1 MAVQK
6 KRFIT
11 DAQIK
16 ELKTLTSA
24 LQTRREFAQSL
35 GYQFNGQRSLYDV
48 LGYKTELTFSDYQAA
63 YDRGDIA
70 KRIVDAAP
78 ISTWRRRPVISND
91 DDPKNFTPFETAWAQ
106 LTQKRRVFHYLE
118 RTDRLA
124 GIGEYGALLI
134 GTSDVRKPEDM
145 ARPMAKLK
153 GPESVLYL
161 TPCTQESAEILS
173 LNEDPSSERFGLPER
188 YTVLT
193 ANENN
198 ITKSNKIEVHWS
210 RVIHVAEELR
220 ENDIY
225 GTPRLRAVMNRLN
238 DVDKIAG
245 GSAEIFWQ
253 AAKRIMVLQAKEG
266 YSAVDEDDSL
276 TTMMDEM
283 IHGLRR
289 VIDIQGYEVKTL
301 DPTDVKPDEAF
312 RVSLALIS
320 SATGIPQRILLGSEQ
335 GKMASTQDEVNW
347 NGRIADRQLNFAEP
361 VILRAFI
368 DRLVL
373 AGALPRPELDYAV
386 TWPSLF
392 ELSDKEKAQ
401 IGLLKARSLAQY
413 IGKAGENLGVMQQVV
428 PVEEFRS
435 EFMNLRSLK
444 VENTES
450 KSGGQFDNPKVPVKP
465 KKPKKNDDGEWTDA
479 ESESEAIVLHAREML
494 QRSPVKAQ
502 DITLHINMPEPK
514 VNVLVESKPP
524 DIVIHPPAITVNQP
538 DITVTQPDI
547 VVNVAAQEKRTVRF
561 ERDEDGFI
569 TRQIVEDIK
578 E

>member
-1 MAVQK
+1 
-6 KRFIT
+6 
-11 DAQIK
+11 
-16 ELKTLTSA
+16 
-24 LQTRREFAQSL
+24 
-35 GYQFNGQRSLYDV
+35 
-48 LGYKTELTFSDYQAA
+48 
-63 YDRGDIA
+63 
-70 KRIVDAAP
+70 
-78 ISTWRRRPVISND
+78 
-91 DDPKNFTPFETAWAQ
+91 
-106 LTQKRRVFHYLE
+106 
-118 RTDRLA
+118 
-124 GIGEYGALLI
+124 
-134 GTSDVRKPEDM
+134 
-145 ARPMAKLK
+145 
-153 GPESVLYL
+153 
-161 TPCTQESAEILS
+161 
-173 LNEDPSSERFGLPER
+173 
-188 YTVLT
+188 
-193 ANENN
+193 
-198 ITKSNKIEVHWS
+198 
-210 RVIHVAEELR
+210 
-220 ENDIY
+220 
-225 GTPRLRAVMNRLN
+225 
-238 DVDKIAG
+238 
-245 GSAEIFWQ
+245 
-253 AAKRIMVLQAKEG
+253 MVLQAKEG

-373 AGALPRPELDYAV
+373 SGALPRPELDYTV

-450 KSGGQFDNPKVPVKP
+450 KSGGQFDNPKVPTKP
-465 KKPKKNDDGEWTDA
+465 KEKKPKKND
-479 ESESEAIVLHAREML
+479 ESVDYENSEAIILHAHEMMRTP
-494 QRSPVKAQ
+494 QPQ
-502 DITLHINMPEPK
+502 EITLHINMP
-514 VNVLVESKPP
+514 ESKPP
-524 DIVIHPPAITVNQP
+524 DIVIHQPAITL
-538 DITVTQPDI
+538 TQPEI
-547 VVNVAAQEKRTVRF
+547 VVNVAAPEKKTVRF
-561 ERDEDGFI
+561 ERDVEGFI
-569 TRQIVEDIK
+569 TRQIVEDA
-578 E
+578 